1 MSAGEMLSA
10 STRGP
15 SSARPNAPTC
25 LPAYCARLR
34 DRRQAPASLVH
45 MLHLCDTY
53 ACAINLQSNK
63 LFPTRPAGRVSS
75 VITEVVAVGL
85 RRCQHGPREC
95 DLNRV
100 LNCAQQLSSNQASAR
115 GRPPRPS
122 PFQLHHSARPGAVRG
137 EAAVP
142 ESLAACWAPVLSV
155 SGLSPG
161 VDLHRL
167 GWAAQLG
174 QVARFPCAGAEHT
187 QCLRAP
193 RRRCAVQ
200 GAFALTLSHVPHRA
214 RRLCPDTETCV
225 PLRVVQGACFL
236 MLSHMLRHAVQGAA
250 ILTLSHVPRL
260 RCAGRLLPLPCVRGG
275 RPVRRP
281 AGRGPAAA
289 RVRGHGAPERD
300 SGR

>member
-1 MSAGEMLSA
+1 MSAGEMPSA

-115 GRPPRPS
+115 GRPPRPC
-122 PFQLHHSARPGAVRG
+122 PFHLHHSAPGCRQRRGSRPRVSSGVLGTCAFSVR
-137 EAAVP
+137 P
-142 ESLAACWAPVLSV
+142 LARR
-155 SGLSPG
+155 GLAQA
-161 VDLHRL
+161 RL
-167 GWAAQLG
+167 GSS
-174 QVARFPCAGAEHT
+174 AGTGGHV
-187 QCLRAP
+187 P
-193 RRRCAVQ
+193 MRRCRAYAVSVY
-200 GAFALTLSHVPHRA
+200 TK
-214 RRLCPDTETCV
+214 T
-225 PLRVVQGACFL
+225 PLR
-236 MLSHMLRHAVQGAA
+236 R
-250 ILTLSHVPRL
+250 
-260 RCAGRLLPLPCVRGG
+260 AGRLRSDTQSCAAPCTAPL
-275 RPVRRP
+275 
-281 AGRGPAAA
+281 
-289 RVRGHGAPERD
+289 
-300 SGR
+300 S